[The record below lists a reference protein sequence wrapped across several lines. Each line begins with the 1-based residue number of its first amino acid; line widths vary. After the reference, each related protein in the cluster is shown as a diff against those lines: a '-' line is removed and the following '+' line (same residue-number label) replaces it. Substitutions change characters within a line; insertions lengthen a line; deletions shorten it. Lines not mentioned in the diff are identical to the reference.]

1 LEVMEAMEA
10 NGINEAAEAM
20 NAIDAAEVKSIALCV
35 IRTEVQS
42 LSACEAAV
50 NDAFVQAVEA
60 IVRCRGRVVVAGIGK
75 SGAIGRKIAATLAST
90 GTPAMFVHATEAL
103 HGDLGMVTEH
113 DVVFALSYSGHSD
126 ELNKILPILRQRSIT
141 IIGMSSNAQ
150 SDLAKKSDVHITL
163 PQMREACP
171 YNLAPTSST
180 TAMLG
185 VGDALAVCLM
195 KIKKFEQ
202 EDFARFHPGGML
214 GKLLTCNVA
223 DIMQS
228 GDRNPTVPMGATVK
242 DALLVMTKTKSGAAA
257 VVNRD
262 GTLAGFFTDG
272 DLRRNLQE
280 DGALLQKGVADVMT
294 RRPVTL
300 TDSMKAVEAAAII
313 SRRKIDNAPV
323 VDAAGIVVGIVD
335 EGDLIP
341 FITT

>member
-1 LEVMEAMEA
+1 ME
-10 NGINEAAEAM
+10 NEKTAIESIK
-20 NAIDAAEVKSIALCV
+20 IDAVEVKNIALGV

-42 LSACEAAV
+42 LTACEAAV

-60 IVRCRGRVVVAGIGK
+60 VAKCRGRVVVAGIGK
-75 SGAIGRKIAATLAST
+75 SGIIGRKIAATLAST
-90 GTPAMFVHATEAL
+90 GTPAIFVHATEAL

-113 DVVFALSYSGHSD
+113 DLILALSYSGHSD
-126 ELNKILPILRQRSIT
+126 ELNKILPILRQRGIT

-150 SDLAKKSDVHITL
+150 SDLAKKSGIHITL
-163 PQMREACP
+163 PQLHEACP

-185 VGDALAVCLM
+185 VGDALAICLM

-202 EDFARFHPGGML
+202 EHFALFHPGGML
-214 GKLLTCNVA
+214 GKLLTCNVV

-228 GDRNPTVPMGATVK
+228 GERNPVVAIDATVK

-257 VVNRD
+257 VVNSD

-280 DGALLQKGVADVMT
+280 DSALLQKSIAQVMT
-294 RRPVTL
+294 TQPVVL
-300 TDSMKAVEAAAII
+300 TDSMKAVEAAKII
-313 SRRKIDNAPV
+313 SQRRIDNAPV
-323 VDAAGIVVGIVD
+323 VNAAGKVVGIVD
-335 EGDLIP
+335 EGDLLP